1 MHGINSDRKQGINH
15 HTAGSAEALQ
25 RCFQNC
31 SKISRITIS
40 SKSLKTVES
49 KAITGINKKAVIR
62 VPASKLTAYKKI
74 FKTSTGYV
82 KTMKITK

>member
-1 MHGINSDRKQGINH
+1 MMKWRYVSCG
-15 HTAGSAEALQ
+15 
-25 RCFQNC
+25 RCMSLKASTITLPAVQKLYTGAFQNC

-62 VPASKLTAYKKI
+62 VPASKLTAYKKYL
-74 FKTSTGYV
+74 KLQPD
-82 KTMKITK
+82 M